1 VPGAASLRRH
11 CRARVGARHKGIVMT
26 SSNGRT
32 SVPAAP
38 LNAPLRTRDVELAEA
53 EPAAQELV
61 AMLCHVYT
69 DRNNRIHAPTIVGGA
84 AALTGE
90 FALRATGLP
99 LPRIGFVF
107 GDPINEILFEG
118 GRDQATLWDVLE
130 KSAATIGVPKD
141 DLPDAREVFGRVAAA
156 AATITRDGGD
166 AVFPPLSIPDAHYPK
181 EWSPNAGPRL
191 RAAVQ
196 EIAMRYRLTARQTA
210 LALGVAT
217 GELIQQGKDLLPAK
231 IAFQL
236 AVEVM
241 FSTAKMAPLA
251 ERV

>member
-1 VPGAASLRRH
+1 
-11 CRARVGARHKGIVMT
+11 MT
-26 SSNGRT
+26 STNGRT
-32 SVPAAP
+32 SVPSSPPGSPAA
-38 LNAPLRTRDVELAEA
+38 ARDVELAEA
-53 EPAAQELV
+53 EPAAAELV
-61 AMLCHVYT
+61 AMLRHVYT
-69 DRNNRIHAPTIVGGA
+69 DRNDRLHAPTVVGGA
-84 AALTGE
+84 AALAGE

-118 GRDQATLWDVLE
+118 ERGQATLWDVLE
-130 KSAATIGVPKD
+130 KRAAAIGLPKT

-156 AATITRDGGD
+156 AATITRNGGG

-196 EIAMRYRLTARQTA
+196 EIAMRYRLTPRQTA
-210 LALGVAT
+210 LALAMAT
-217 GELIQQGKDLLPAK
+217 AELIQQGKDALPPK

>member
-1 VPGAASLRRH
+1 
-11 CRARVGARHKGIVMT
+11 MT
-26 SSNGRT
+26 STNGRT
-32 SVPAAP
+32 SVPSSPRKSPLAA
-38 LNAPLRTRDVELAEA
+38 RDVELAEA
-53 EPAAQELV
+53 EPAAQEFV
-61 AMLCHVYT
+61 AMLRHVYT
-69 DRNNRIHAPTIVGGA
+69 DRHDRIDAPTIIGGA

-118 GRDQATLWDVLE
+118 GRDQATLWEIME
-130 KSAATIGVPKD
+130 KSASAVGLPKA
-141 DLPDAREVFGRVAAA
+141 DLPAARDVFGRVAAA
-156 AATITRDGGD
+156 AATITRDGGG

-196 EIAMRYRLTARQTA
+196 EIAMRYRLTPRQTA
-210 LALGVAT
+210 LALGMAT
-217 GELIQQGKDLLPAK
+217 GDLIRMNKDLLPPK
-231 IAFQL
+231 VAFQL

>member
-1 VPGAASLRRH
+1 LTCAG
-11 CRARVGARHKGIVMT
+11 VGARRKGIVMT
-26 SSNGRT
+26 STNGRA
-32 SVPAAP
+32 SVPASP
-38 LNAPLRTRDVELAEA
+38 LTSPLPARDVELAEA
-53 EPAAQELV
+53 EPAAHELV
-61 AMLCHVYT
+61 AMLSHAYT
-69 DRNNRIHAPTIVGGA
+69 DRHDRIHAPTIVGGA
-84 AALTGE
+84 AALAGE

-118 GRDQATLWDVLE
+118 GRDQATLWEIME
-130 KSAATIGVPKD
+130 KSASAVGMPKE

-156 AATITRDGGD
+156 AATIKRNGGG
-166 AVFPPLSIPDAHYPK
+166 AVFPPLSIPDAHYPN

-196 EIAMRYRLTARQTA
+196 EIAMRYRLTPRQTA
-210 LALGVAT
+210 LALGIAT
-217 GELIQQGKDLLPAK
+217 GELIRQGKDQLPPK
-231 IAFQL
+231 IGFQL